1 MNLFTRIYTA
11 AAHKVGI
18 FPHEGKKVIFIRNGE
33 FHEGEVIG
41 PAAFTGHEK
50 LSNIDGVARMN
61 IRNEAAEALGVS
73 PAKISRRLAN
83 GEMVMYRPSK
93 ESK

>member
-1 MNLFTRIYTA
+1 MNLFGRIYTA
-11 AAHKVGI
+11 AAHRIGI
-18 FPHEGKKVIFIRNGE
+18 YPHEGKKVIYIRNGE
-33 FHEGEVIG
+33 FHEGEVVG

-50 LSNIDGVARMN
+50 LSNIDGATRIR
-61 IRNEAAEALGVS
+61 IRNEAADALGVS
-73 PAKISRRLAN
+73 HANIQRRLAN